1 MTPTL
6 DPLQTAV
13 IDCLRG
19 HRLSTEELRAKLS
32 ESIGAPS
39 RNRLSAIL
47 HDLRASGQIEMRH
60 HCRAEEGFRR
70 RQEWVLRGTYMQS

>member
-1 MTPTL
+1 MISTL

-13 IDCLRG
+13 IDCIRG
-19 HRLSTEELRAKLS
+19 HRLSTEELLAKLS
-32 ESIGAPS
+32 ESIGSPS

-60 HCRAEEGFRR
+60 HCRAQEGFRR
-70 RQEWVLRGTYMQS
+70 RQEWVIKGEGY

>member
-1 MTPTL
+1 MISTL

-13 IDCLRG
+13 IGCLRG

-70 RQEWVLRGTYMQS
+70 RQEWVIKGEEY

>member
-13 IDCLRG
+13 IGCLRG
-19 HRLSTEELRAKLS
+19 HRLSTEELLAKLS
-32 ESIGAPS
+32 ESIGSPS

-47 HDLRASGQIEMRH
+47 HGLRASGQIEMRH

-70 RQEWVLRGTYMQS
+70 RQEWVIKGEEY

>member
-1 MTPTL
+1 MISTL

-13 IDCLRG
+13 LDCIRG

-32 ESIGAPS
+32 ESIGSPS

-60 HCRAEEGFRR
+60 HCRAQEGFLR
-70 RQEWVLRGTYMQS
+70 RQEWVIKGEEY

>member
-1 MTPTL
+1 MISTL

-13 IDCLRG
+13 IGCLRG

-32 ESIGAPS
+32 EGIGAPS

-47 HDLRASGQIEMRH
+47 HGLRASGQIEMRH
-60 HCRAEEGFRR
+60 HCRAQEGFRR
-70 RQEWVLRGTYMQS
+70 RQEWVLRGAYMQS